1 MKLKDRRAMDVA
13 ILEMSAAG
21 LPQPKIQQHLGVTP
35 QAIRDVKKAYE
46 KVFKNISRVES
57 YRKIKGDILAAA
69 QLTALESAMS
79 PEKLAKA
86 SFVSTLSGFEILNKA
101 ERLNDDKSTENIEH
115 QIFGKIALV
124 DQTND

>member
-1 MKLKDRRAMDVA
+1 MKLKDVRSRDVA
-13 ILEMSAAG
+13 ILEMKAADV
-21 LPQPKIQQHLGVTP
+21 PESMIMQKLGVSVQTV
-35 QAIRDVKKAYE
+35 RDVKKAYE

-86 SFVSTLSGFEILNKA
+86 SFNSTLAGFEILNKA
-101 ERLNDDKSTENIEH
+101 ERLNDNKSTENIEH
-115 QIFGKIALV
+115 QIFGKIALT